1 MSDYGPYNTP
11 LGIYSPSYNATGG
24 NPDGYISTGDPTGNT
39 FYWQAPNKFL
49 GNQSGSYEQSLS
61 WDQKHNGGISWD
73 NNADLILV
81 GGGYTLVKTTD
92 FTPNSTWQTF
102 SVNLNETG
110 WHIGTPS
117 GSVVTGAQFKSAL
130 SSLTGLYIRGEFTY
144 GQDEIDSLDNVRLT
158 AVPEPST
165 CIAAVLLGIP
175 LALQGVRNLRTGKK
189 TKGRMVLHTA
199 LN

>member
-1 MSDYGPYNTP
+1 M
-11 LGIYSPSYNATGG
+11 
-24 NPDGYISTGDPTGNT
+24 
-39 FYWQAPNKFL
+39 
-49 GNQSGSYEQSLS
+49 
-61 WDQKHNGGISWD
+61 
-73 NNADLILV
+73 
-81 GGGYTLVKTTD
+81 
-92 FTPNSTWQTF
+92 
-102 SVNLNETG
+102 NLNETG

-130 SSLTGLYIRGEFTY
+130 SSLTGLYIRGEFTS
-144 GQDEIDSLDNVRLT
+144 GNETDSLDNVRLT